1 MSMKS
6 TSTYQV
12 IAWKNIPAIV
22 EARDAADTVT
32 RSLSDR
38 FQMLI
43 DSVAMQLELEDSE
56 AYLAEWTRT
65 EPEERAG
72 SAAEVAD
79 AVTRELEER
88 FPEFVAR
95 AFTRP

>member
-1 MSMKS
+1 MTQASA
-6 TSTYQV
+6 TYQV

-22 EARDAADTVT
+22 EARDDAGTIT

-43 DSVAMQLELEDSE
+43 DSVAMQIGLEDSE
-56 AYLAEWTRT
+56 AYLAEWTRS

-72 SAAEVAD
+72 SAEEVAD
-79 AVTRELEER
+79 AVVRDLEER
-88 FPEFVAR
+88 FSEFVTR